1 MFRIMSIVR
10 LLQVLVLGAW
20 LHSMHSAGW
29 KMKARLN
36 NHAQLNAPRR
46 RLRQRAA
53 DAESTSAPTQ
63 TQQHPKT
70 AGESHRVPKQ
80 TSEEHTSELQS
91 RGQDVYRFLL
101 ETHY

>member
-10 LLQVLVLGAW
+10 LLQVLAPDAW
-20 LHSMHSAGW
+20 RHSMHSAGW
-29 KMKARLN
+29 KMRARLN
-36 NHAQLNAPRR
+36 NHAQLNALRR

-80 TSEEHTSELQS
+80 PAQPSYPTQVENQS
-91 RGQDVYRFLL
+91 DRKSVV
-101 ETHY
+101 

>member
-36 NHAQLNAPRR
+36 NHAQLNALR
-46 RLRQRAA
+46 RLLRQQAA
-53 DAESTSAPTQ
+53 DAGSTSAPTQ
-63 TQQHPKT
+63 TQQQPKT
-70 AGESHRVPKQ
+70 PRESHRVHRHRTQPSYTTQ
-80 TSEEHTSELQS
+80 AERQS
-91 RGQDVYRFLL
+91 
-101 ETHY
+101 THPHK